1 MSNLTHQFVE
11 LIPEKLADGVVFVS
25 TTYCIASHLCCCG
38 CGREVVTPIAPKEW
52 SVTFDG
58 ESVTL
63 HPSIGNWRF
72 PCRSHYWIRKN
83 HVEWVP
89 DWENDDELT
98 AVDSPEPPPTPPR
111 KSLWR
116 RLLGGTSGLARKL
129 LWG

>member
-11 LIPEKLADGVVFVS
+11 FIPEKLVDGVVFVS
-25 TTYCIASHLCCCG
+25 TTYCVASHLCCCG

-63 HPSIGNWRF
+63 QPSIGNWRF

-83 HVEWVP
+83 RVEWVP
-89 DWENDDELT
+89 DWENDDDLV
-98 AVDSPEPPPTPPR
+98 AVDPPETPPK

-116 RLLGGTSGLARKL
+116 RLLGGTSELARKL
-129 LWG
+129 YWR